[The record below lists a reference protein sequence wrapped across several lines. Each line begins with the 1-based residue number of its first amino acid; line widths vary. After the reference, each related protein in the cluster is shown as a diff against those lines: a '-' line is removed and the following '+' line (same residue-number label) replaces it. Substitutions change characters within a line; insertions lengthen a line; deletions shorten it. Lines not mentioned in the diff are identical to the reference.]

1 MEGVRGLEGV
11 LGFVDPDWP
20 VLLEEGTMEVV
31 KPVGATGA
39 TTEAGGVTETGAAL
53 VVAPVFPL
61 LLPVPPLLPSSAP
74 SRPGQ
79 FPVGSLM
86 LALSLVTSGP
96 GFGNRRSKVSTVLQP
111 LPALATNMS
120 GRAEK
125 ATSGE
130 PEPAVMVTLAQFMYI
145 SRLPIWLN
153 QVQAKT
159 ALPAG
164 VSAGTVNL

>member
-1 MEGVRGLEGV
+1 
-11 LGFVDPDWP
+11 
-20 VLLEEGTMEVV
+20 MEVV

-39 TTEAGGVTETGAAL
+39 TTEAGVVTETGAAL
-53 VVAPVFPL
+53 VVARVLPL
-61 LLPVPPLLPSSAP
+61 LLSVPPLELSEA
-74 SRPGQ
+74 GQ
-79 FPVGSLM
+79 VPVGSLVPV
-86 LALSLVTSGP
+86 LSLVTSGP
-96 GFGNRRSKVSTVLQP
+96 GSGNRRSKVSRVLQP
-111 LPALATNMS
+111 LPALATNIS

-125 ATSGE
+125 ATSGV

-145 SRLPIWLN
+145 SRFPILLN